1 LFGWGCPL
9 KRLRVNERCY
19 ILLKAGAANTVI
31 VLVAVICLLNPIV
44 GIADIN
50 ARRQRSGIHTAAI
63 DADALALSASNEPE
77 KHNSDADANDTT
89 ANVEQTAK
97 WRTVRM
103 RVTAYCPC
111 EKCCGKYSDGITASG
126 HKTRPGD
133 VFVAADR
140 KYAMDTE
147 MIVAGYNNSK
157 PVKVLDRGGAIKGD
171 RLDVFFYTHQKA
183 LNWGVRYLD
192 VKIRID

>member
-1 LFGWGCPL
+1 M
-9 KRLRVNERCY
+9 KRSRVHERCH

-31 VLVAVICLLNPIV
+31 VLVAVIYLLTPIV
-44 GIADIN
+44 GIADVN
-50 ARRQRSGIHTAAI
+50 ARRQTSGLNTATI
-63 DADALALSASNEPE
+63 EADALALSGSNEPE
-77 KHNSDADANDTT
+77 QRKLDADANDTT
-89 ANVEQTAK
+89 AKVEQTAQ
-97 WRTVRM
+97 WRTVQM

-126 HKTRPGD
+126 HKIRPGD

-147 MIVAGYNNSK
+147 MIIAGYNK
-157 PVKVLDRGGAIKGD
+157 TEPVKVLDRGGAIRGD
-171 RLDVFFYTHQKA
+171 RLDVFFYSHQDA

-192 VKIRID
+192 VKVRID